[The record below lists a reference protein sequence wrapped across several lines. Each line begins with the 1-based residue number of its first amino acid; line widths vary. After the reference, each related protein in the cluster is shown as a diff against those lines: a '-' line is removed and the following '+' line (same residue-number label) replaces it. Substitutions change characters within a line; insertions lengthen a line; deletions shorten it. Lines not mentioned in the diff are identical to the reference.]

1 MVDGS
6 LTRMAIGSAPEPARR
21 MMIAANT
28 TTKVIAAIALALAL
42 TARAPAQD
50 VAALETERAA
60 SAIELE
66 RIARALTVSEER
78 AGQIEAEIA
87 AIRKDNASISA
98 ALVQAAKTE
107 RKLNQDIADIAF
119 RLDGLD
125 MQRDGLVASLNE
137 RRGVL
142 AEVLGAL
149 QRMGLNPPPAILV
162 RPEDALASVRSSILL
177 AAVVPELKG
186 QTQVLIGDLRELAR
200 IAATIESERKR
211 LASTAA
217 SQAEEQRRLSL
228 LLEEKRMLQSKSEHL
243 LESER
248 ARAEELAAEAT
259 SLRELIDA
267 MEAEAEMAAQRARE
281 EAEASRTIPGESG
294 RSDGGQLGIAIPFED
309 LGGKVELPVS
319 GDVARRFGEA
329 DGSGGTLQG
338 DMLAT
343 HSTAIVTAPVD
354 GSVVYAG
361 PFRSYG
367 QLLILNAGDGYHIVL
382 AGMGRISVSPGQSVL
397 AGEPVGLM
405 GETRLASAV
414 AFDGNETG
422 PELYVEFRKDGKP
435 VDPAPWW
442 SERISGRTGNDT

>member
-1 MVDGS
+1 
-6 LTRMAIGSAPEPARR
+6 
-21 MMIAANT
+21 MIAADFL
-28 TTKVIAAIALALAL
+28 TKTVAAAVLALAL
-42 TARAPAQD
+42 TVRAPAQD

-60 SAIELE
+60 SAIELQ
-66 RIARALTVSEER
+66 RISRAMTVSQERAL
-78 AGQIEAEIA
+78 QIEAEIA
-87 AIRKDNASISA
+87 AIRKDHASLSA

-119 RLDGLD
+119 RLEGLD
-125 MQRDGLVASLNE
+125 RQRRDLVASLDE

-186 QTQVLIGDLRELAR
+186 ETEVLIGDLRELAR
-200 IAATIESERKR
+200 VAATIESERRR

-228 LLEEKRMLQSKSEHL
+228 LLDEKQRLQSKSEEL

-248 ARAEELAAEAT
+248 ARAAELAVEAS

-267 MEAEAEMAAQRARE
+267 MEAEMEIAARRAAEEE
-281 EAEASRTIPGESG
+281 EARRATPGEPG
-294 RSDGGQLGIAIPFED
+294 RSDGGRLGTAIPFAD
-309 LGGKVELPVS
+309 MAGRVELPVA
-319 GDVARRFGEA
+319 GTLARRYGEK
-329 DGSGGTLQG
+329 DGGGGTLQG

-343 HSTAIVTAPVD
+343 HSAAIVTAPVD

-414 AFDGNETG
+414 AFDGTDAG

-435 VDPAPWW
+435 LDPAPWW
-442 SERISGRTGNDT
+442 SERISGRTGHDT

>member
-1 MVDGS
+1 
-6 LTRMAIGSAPEPARR
+6 
-21 MMIAANT
+21 MIAADFL
-28 TTKVIAAIALALAL
+28 TKTVAAAVLALAL

-60 SAIELE
+60 SAIELQ
-66 RIARALTVSEER
+66 RISRAMTVSQERAL
-78 AGQIEAEIA
+78 QIEAEIA
-87 AIRKDNASISA
+87 AIRKDHASLSA

-119 RLDGLD
+119 RLEGLD
-125 MQRDGLVASLNE
+125 RQRRDLVASLDE

-186 QTQVLIGDLRELAR
+186 ETEVLIGDLRELAR
-200 IAATIESERKR
+200 VAATIESERRR

-228 LLEEKRMLQSKSEHL
+228 LLDEKQRLQSKSEEL

-248 ARAEELAAEAT
+248 ARAAELAAEAS

-267 MEAEAEMAAQRARE
+267 MEAEMEIAARRAAEEE
-281 EAEASRTIPGESG
+281 EARRATPGEPG
-294 RSDGGQLGIAIPFED
+294 RSDGGRLGTAIPFAD
-309 LGGKVELPVS
+309 MAGRVELPVA
-319 GDVARRFGEA
+319 GTLARRYGEK
-329 DGSGGTLQG
+329 DGGGGTLQG

-343 HSTAIVTAPVD
+343 HSAAIVTAPVD

-414 AFDGNETG
+414 AFDGTDAG

-435 VDPAPWW
+435 LDPAPWW
-442 SERISGRTGNDT
+442 SERISGRTGHDT

>member
-1 MVDGS
+1 
-6 LTRMAIGSAPEPARR
+6 
-21 MMIAANT
+21 MIAADFLA
-28 TTKVIAAIALALAL
+28 KAVAAAVVALAM

-60 SAIELE
+60 SAIELQ
-66 RIARALTVSEER
+66 RISKAMTVSQER
-78 AGQIEAEIA
+78 AIQIEAEIA
-87 AIRKDNASISA
+87 AIRKDNASLSA

-125 MQRDGLVASLNE
+125 LQRRALVGSLNE

-177 AAVVPELKG
+177 AAVVPEIRG
-186 QTQVLIGDLRELAR
+186 ETEVLVGDLRELAR
-200 IAATIESERKR
+200 VVATIESERRR

-228 LLEEKRMLQSKSEHL
+228 LLDEKRRLQSKSEEL

-248 ARAEELAAEAT
+248 ARAAELAAEAS

-267 MEAEAEMAAQRARE
+267 MEAEMEIAARRAAEEDEAR
-281 EAEASRTIPGESG
+281 RTTPGEPG
-294 RSDGGQLGIAIPFED
+294 RSDGGRLGIAIPFVE
-309 LGGKVELPVS
+309 LAGRVELPVA
-319 GDVARRFGEA
+319 GTVARRYGEK
-329 DGSGGTLQG
+329 DGGGGTLQG

-343 HSTAIVTAPVD
+343 HSAAIVTAPVD

-414 AFDGNETG
+414 AFDGTDTG

-435 VDPAPWW
+435 LDPAPWW